1 MRAGWRGWGEQL
13 HRFADDF
20 TGIEPMPDTL
30 TEGRGGLRDSS
41 DLGRP
46 EPGAQALH

>member
-30 TEGRGGLRDSS
+30 TEGRGGLRESLDRVGS
-41 DLGRP
+41 
-46 EPGAQALH
+46 ETGAPALH